1 LYVAAEPLHE
11 SVELAEDPRTTLLG
25 VMLHARPEL
34 LEEALT
40 RSACQQRGV
49 QSMAFECKFDVSDG
63 PQSLIVVPEANG
75 RVPHKKA
82 EIEMSAAQCVA
93 NCEMLQSKN

>member
-1 LYVAAEPLHE
+1 
-11 SVELAEDPRTTLLG
+11 
-25 VMLHARPEL
+25 
-34 LEEALT
+34 
-40 RSACQQRGV
+40 
-49 QSMAFECKFDVSDG
+49 MAFECKFDVSDG

-75 RVPHKKA
+75 HVPHKNA